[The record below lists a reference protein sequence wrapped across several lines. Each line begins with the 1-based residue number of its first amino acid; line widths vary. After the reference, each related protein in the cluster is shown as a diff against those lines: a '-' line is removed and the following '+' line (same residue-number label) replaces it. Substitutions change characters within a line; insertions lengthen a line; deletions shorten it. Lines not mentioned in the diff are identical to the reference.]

1 MMTDAYLV
9 VLSAEGVVVITEEN
23 AHARHFLLRRYFTV
37 SCGRE
42 VCYWTLLPTE
52 KAEAIR
58 WLILHGER
66 LAAHWLLNESA
77 LDSGLIVPACDE
89 DSLPEYHLVSH

>member
-1 MMTDAYLV
+1 MTDAYLV
-9 VLSAEGVVVITEEN
+9 VLSTEGVEIITDEN
-23 AHARHFLLRRYFTV
+23 THARHFLLHRCISV

-42 VCYWTLLPTE
+42 ACYWVLLPTE

-77 LDSGLIVPACDE
+77 IDSGLVAPFDDE
-89 DSLPEYHLVSH
+89 ESLPEYHLVSH

>member
-1 MMTDAYLV
+1 MTDAYLV
-9 VLSAEGVVVITEEN
+9 VLSKEGVEQITLETE
-23 AHARHFLLRRYFTV
+23 HARRFLRRRCF
-37 SCGRE
+37 E
-42 VCYWTLLPTE
+42 VNAGHESCYWTLLPTE

-77 LDSGLIVPACDE
+77 LDSGMIAPACDE
-89 DSLPEYHLVSH
+89 DSLPEYHLVFH

>member
-1 MMTDAYLV
+1 MTNAYLV
-9 VLSAEGVVVITEEN
+9 VLSAEGVEIIIEEN
-23 AHARHFLLRRYFTV
+23 AHASHFLSRRCFSV

-77 LDSGLIVPACDE
+77 IDSGLIAPTCDE
-89 DSLPEYHLVSH
+89 DALPEYHLVPH

>member
-1 MMTDAYLV
+1 MTDAYLII
-9 VLSAEGVVVITEEN
+9 LSVAGVEQITLETE
-23 AHARHFLLRRYFTV
+23 HARRFLRRRCY
-37 SCGRE
+37 E
-42 VCYWTLLPTE
+42 VNAGHESCYWTLLPTE

-77 LDSGLIVPACDE
+77 LDSGLIVPTCDE
-89 DSLPEYHLVSH
+89 ESLREYHFFSH

>member
-1 MMTDAYLV
+1 MTDAYLII
-9 VLSAEGVVVITEEN
+9 LSVAGVEQITLETE
-23 AHARHFLLRRYFTV
+23 HARRFLRRRCY
-37 SCGRE
+37 E
-42 VCYWTLLPTE
+42 VNAGHESCYWTLLPTE

-66 LAAHWLLNESA
+66 LAAQWLLNESVI
-77 LDSGLIVPACDE
+77 DSGLVAPIDDE